1 MRLASNRLSVV
12 SDLCS
17 SFLVVRVEDFSVQN
31 HFKSTRK
38 EEQQNL
44 SRETL
49 PTALYEVYH
58 SCVRPPALQLFTP
71 YRDDGREGMKFFTDP
86 NYFYDLWVKE
96 QNRLLEKRKKKVSC
110 N

>member
-1 MRLASNRLSVV
+1 MK
-12 SDLCS
+12 
-17 SFLVVRVEDFSVQN
+17 VEDFSVQN

-49 PTALYEVYH
+49 PTALQEVYI
-58 SCVRPPALQLFTP
+58 SCVRPPALNKFTA
-71 YRDDGREGMKFFTDP
+71 YRDDNKDGLKFYTDP

-96 QNRLLEKRKKKVSC
+96 QNKLLEKRKKRVSY